1 MKNLLIGEVEFC
13 INTINR
19 TTGET
24 PAKLLFGTNQTGHIQ
39 DNLRLIFESMDAEER
54 LDLGELR
61 QKAIEKIKKNQSIN
75 KLYYDKR
82 HIVIK

>member
-1 MKNLLIGEVEFC
+1 
-13 INTINR
+13 
-19 TTGET
+19 
-24 PAKLLFGTNQTGHIQ
+24 
-39 DNLRLIFESMDAEER
+39 MDAEER